1 MRTTGS
7 VPPPAATATASAAAG
22 TAAADTPAGREGECL
37 RGLDG
42 HLARCAASA
51 PAAFG
56 RLAVAAADDALTR
69 RTSSALTALDR
80 GPCDLLL
87 VGGEVGGGD
96 GTQVLLAR
104 PARAQRATLRRVG
117 VVERATALGR
127 GSKLLG
133 HDCNGL
139 RRLLRRA
146 TRPGVAST
154 AGAAARA
161 AAPKTAARAA
171 SASAVGERRGAGGGG
186 HFERCT
192 AASSFLTELRQIGRP
207 RE

>member
-1 MRTTGS
+1 MGAADR
-7 VPPPAATATASAAAG
+7 AATRMTCAS
-22 TAAADTPAGREGECL
+22 TDL
-37 RGLDG
+37 R
-42 HLARCAASA
+42 S
-51 PAAFG
+51 
-56 RLAVAAADDALTR
+56 TR
-69 RTSSALTALDR
+69 RRISAMA
-80 GPCDLLL
+80 G
-87 VGGEVGGGD
+87 
-96 GTQVLLAR
+96 
-104 PARAQRATLRRVG
+104 LRRVG
-117 VVERATALGR
+117 VVERAAALGR

-186 HFERCT
+186 HFEWCT